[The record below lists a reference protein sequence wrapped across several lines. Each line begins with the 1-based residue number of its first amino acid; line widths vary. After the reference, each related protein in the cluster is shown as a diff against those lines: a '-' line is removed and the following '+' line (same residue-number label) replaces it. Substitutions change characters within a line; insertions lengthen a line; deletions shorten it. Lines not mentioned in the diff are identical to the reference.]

1 MKTIEVEI
9 KGIAPLLHNR
19 FPAEEFGENAS
30 TKKKKVYVPKD
41 EADKKLYKNQDGSY
55 YQPAEHIFQSLVKA
69 AVDFKF
75 EGRKTF
81 KDIINSGI
89 AITPENIPLDHPFVI
104 DERSVVIQRARVLA
118 WRPRFDEWSV
128 KFNVEIIDDENIPI
142 STLNEILTH
151 AGMRKG
157 IGDYR
162 PRYGRFMI
170 TKFEILS

>member
-1 MKTIEVEI
+1 MKTVEVEI
-9 KGIAPLLHNR
+9 KGISPLLHNR

-41 EADKKLYKNQDGSY
+41 EADKKLYKNLDGSY

-69 AVDFKF
+69 GVDFKF
-75 EGRKTF
+75 EGRKIF

-89 AITPENIPLDHPFVI
+89 AITPENIPLDCPFVI

-128 KFNVEIIDDENIPI
+128 KFKIEIIDDDNIPV
-142 STLNEILTH
+142 STLNEILAH

-162 PRYGRFMI
+162 PRYGRYMV
-170 TKFEILS
+170 TKFKELG